1 MPHYSFI
8 ILADIDVGIIYPLLE
23 NITNDIQVVS
33 SYNESDSNFCIFLPL
48 KVVLYVKQFRY
59 WLLMLNSWRVAI
71 RARDKER
78 QLTMVCAQPGLMSR
92 SAIFHKERSNNNK
105 TSVWL
110 LAFMTQ
116 IVPLLVEYCVRNFC
130 LWEIFVHVQFSTHDN
145 WSFISPWGLLSST
158 LSFWLLIFCGSSWKG
173 RFGESSW
180 HGINVSLIQKY
191 KLKRTSWNDFLCALH
206 KMLFSVKLR

>member
-1 MPHYSFI
+1 LPHYSFI
-8 ILADIDVGIIYPLLE
+8 ILADIDVRIIYPLLE
-23 NITNDIQVVS
+23 NITNDIQVVT
-33 SYNESDSNFCIFLPL
+33 SYNECDSIFNFCIFLPL

-71 RARDKER
+71 RGRDKER

-130 LWEIFVHVQFSTHDN
+130 LWEIFLLMIIDHSYRHEVYWVQHCLFVCWFFVCTAQN
-145 WSFISPWGLLSST
+145 AVFGETP
-158 LSFWLLIFCGSSWKG
+158 FKG
-173 RFGESSW
+173 R
-180 HGINVSLIQKY
+180 
-191 KLKRTSWNDFLCALH
+191 
-206 KMLFSVKLR
+206 